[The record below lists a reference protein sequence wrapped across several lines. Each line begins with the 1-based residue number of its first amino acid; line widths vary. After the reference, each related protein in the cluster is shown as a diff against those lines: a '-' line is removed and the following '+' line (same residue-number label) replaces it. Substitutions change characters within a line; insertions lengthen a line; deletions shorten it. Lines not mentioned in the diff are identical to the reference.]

1 MGSLAR
7 MPTLTSRT
15 RRSVALLCAT
25 GLTFGI
31 TACGGGSS
39 SDSPSDVALNFYK
52 AVAAKDASKACSY
65 VSDKAKEQAKSAGG
79 CEKAL
84 GGVISKT
91 KPALLAAFGS
101 LKASNEKITGNTA
114 TVTLTPT
121 ARGYTSGKEVAS
133 LVKQDGDWKVEN
145 FNAA

>member
-1 MGSLAR
+1 
-7 MPTLTSRT
+7 MPSISSRST
-15 RRSVALLCAT
+15 RFVAVLCAA
-25 GLTFGI
+25 GLSFGVA
-31 TACGGGSS
+31 ACGGGG

-52 AVAAKDASKACSY
+52 AVSNKDASKACSY
-65 VSDKAKEQAKSAGG
+65 VSDKAKKSAESAGG

-84 GGVISKT
+84 DGVIAKT

-101 LKASNEKITGNTA
+101 LKASNEKITGDTA

-121 ARGYTSGKEVAS
+121 ARGYTSGKETAS

-145 FNAA
+145 FQAA